1 MAGECEHCGAKV
13 TSGRFDWVLS
23 EIEQDDSYTG

>member
-13 TSGRFDWVLS
+13 TRQFDWVLS
-23 EIEQDDSYTG
+23 KIDDPYTG